1 LLDAELVRN
10 EKQALTWPGGQTHQH
25 TPRWH
30 GRLGQSNSGPHIVS
44 GTLGTSHYHPNQ
56 YVIGTTYGQ
65 ARHGSWRRSLSRL
78 RWASSSQWTSPRR
91 GLAGRLVDL
100 LVCPSVCCAPAR
112 WRQRPVIKMCNGLAS
127 WWFVV
132 QLARRQ
138 TPDDEDESCWRL
150 GLVSELC
157 SAVLLLTHPGGVCA
171 ASFSARRTD
180 RQADRQTASL
190 YDVVLVHL

>member
-100 LVCPSVCCAPAR
+100 LVCPSVCHPSVHPSVARLQDGDKGQSLKCATGWP
-112 WRQRPVIKMCNGLAS
+112 
-127 WWFVV
+127 
-132 QLARRQ
+132 
-138 TPDDEDESCWRL
+138 
-150 GLVSELC
+150 
-157 SAVLLLTHPGGVCA
+157 PGGLLFNWPDARHQTMKTRA
-171 ASFSARRTD
+171 AGGSD
-180 RQADRQTASL
+180 
-190 YDVVLVHL
+190 